1 MKNGKLAGG
10 VACMTLAAMILA
22 GCGAGNGTTGNGGTG
37 TNTGATASQ
46 PLDLS
51 KVEYSVES
59 TPVDSQRQDV
69 MSFTNNTGVTL
80 VSVELQYRQ
89 KDGVTDDQRK
99 AAFADLRKAVTMIED
114 SDYEEL
120 KEEPLK
126 CTSELI
132 VKPGAKGENGQC
144 VIGGWKAIGDF
155 TSLMEPDQMTVA
167 YLKDKDTIGMA
178 TYDFANKKT
187 TLSKNEA
194 DANQWGDD
202 KLTKTLPTPEPTII
216 RGSTSDTSVGY
227 SVYGSTHDQFSS
239 YVEECKKKGFT
250 VDSSSDNSASMKG
263 ADGSSLSVLYFPDNE
278 TMTINLYAKGE

>member
-10 VACMTLAAMILA
+10 VACMILAAMMLA
-22 GCGAGNGTTGNGGTG
+22 GCSAGNGTGGSG
-37 TNTGATASQ
+37 ISSVIQ

-59 TPVDSQRQDV
+59 APVDNQRQDV
-69 MSFTNNTGVTL
+69 MSFTNGTDVTL
-80 VSVELQYRQ
+80 VGVELQYRQ

-99 AAFADLRKAVTMIED
+99 TAFADLRKAVSMIED

-132 VKPGAKGENGQC
+132 VKPDAKGENGEC
-144 VIGGWKAIGDF
+144 TIGGWKAIGDF
-155 TSLMEPDQMTVA
+155 TSLMEPDLMTVA
-167 YLKDKDTIGMA
+167 YLKGGDKIGMA
-178 TYDFANKKT
+178 TYDFASKKT
-187 TLSKNEA
+187 TMNKDEA
-194 DANQWGDD
+194 KANQWGDD
-202 KLTKTLPTPEPTII
+202 KLTKTLPTPKATII

-227 SVYGSTHDQFSS
+227 SVFGYTHDQFSN

-250 VDSSSDNSASMKG
+250 VDDDGDSYSSMKG
-263 ADGSSLSVLYFPDNE
+263 KDGSSLSVHYFAGSE
-278 TMTINLYAKGE
+278 KMTINLYAKE